1 MTSKAGSEYR
11 ERAEDLQSARELKE
25 SGQYFTLAAYEYLG
39 DCEYPQ
45 GSGITSAI
53 SLGDAIYCLQSAA
66 TNYYRAGLQ
75 ERVENRC
82 RQGILICEDF
92 RETRSFYRAIDGV
105 LTECVADFELIAG
118 IGDPTAT
125 YEDALSF
132 YREVDEPVQW
142 QSEPIFQSTLHFLL
156 SWASD
161 IGESID
167 QSEQFEALDSFERR
181 IELKKGKLSALLGE
195 NFD

>member
-11 ERAEDLQSARELKE
+11 DRAEDLQTEGELKE
-25 SGQYFTLAAYEYLG
+25 ASQYFTLAAYEYLG
-39 DCEYPQ
+39 DCEYP
-45 GSGITSAI
+45 GGRGLSSAI

-75 ERVENRC
+75 DRAENRC
-82 RQGILICEDF
+82 RQGILVCRDF
-92 RETRSFYRAIDGV
+92 RENRSTYRAIDGV
-105 LTECVADFELIAG
+105 LTECIADFELIAG

-125 YEDALSF
+125 YEDAVS
-132 YREVDEPVQW
+132 YYQDVDEAVQW

-167 QSEQFEALDSFERR
+167 QSEQLEVLDSFEKRV
-181 IELKKGKLSALLGE
+181 ELKEETLSMLLGE
-195 NFD
+195 NVD